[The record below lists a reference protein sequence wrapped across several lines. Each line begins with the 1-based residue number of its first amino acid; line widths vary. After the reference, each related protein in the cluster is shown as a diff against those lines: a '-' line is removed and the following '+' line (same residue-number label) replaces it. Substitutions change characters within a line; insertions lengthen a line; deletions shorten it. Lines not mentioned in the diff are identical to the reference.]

1 MNLKFFFALLPC
13 LLPCLSYA
21 DAYETEDTSVRF
33 QITYNEQRHPG
44 FNQARASSA
53 NNWSLTNGRDHM
65 FTLTATP
72 HLGMRLWT
80 GGEIYIN
87 VEEAGGVPFTDNLV
101 GLGGFTNGEITRT
114 AGAHPKAYL
123 QRLFVRQTWGLG
135 GGTEKIESDFN
146 QMASLVDKNRLVL
159 TVGNFS
165 LLDVFDDNAYAKDPR
180 TQFMNW
186 SNWTYAAYD
195 YAADARGF
203 GWGATIEWIQGDWA
217 FRYGRM
223 TGPKEPN
230 GLPID
235 FSIFKHYG
243 DQVEVARGY
252 RLGDQP
258 GKLRVLAWRNRA
270 VMAKFS
276 DALAHYKNNSSD
288 AQAILYV
295 RNSEQIKHGV
305 GINFDQAIS
314 NNIGAFLRMM
324 KADGKTE
331 TLAFT
336 EVDASVSTG
345 IVFNGLLWRRPQD
358 SIGVALARN
367 YLSKDRRE
375 YLESGAIS
383 FFIGDGYLN
392 YRPET
397 ILETFYS
404 LGIFKGTWVT
414 ADYQRIQ
421 NPAYNAD
428 RGPVNVYALRLH
440 VEF

>member
-1 MNLKFFFALLPC
+1 MNLRNFFLLLLC
-13 LLPCLSYA
+13 LLPGLSRA
-21 DAYETEDTSVRF
+21 DAFETEDTSARF
-33 QITYNEQRHPG
+33 QVTYNEQHHPG
-44 FNQARASSA
+44 FRQARASSTR
-53 NNWSLTNGRDHM
+53 NWSLTSGQDRM

-87 VEEAGGVPFTDNLV
+87 VEEAAGTPFTDNLV
-101 GLGGFTNGEITRT
+101 GLGGFTNGEITRA
-114 AGAHPKAYL
+114 AGRHPKAYL
-123 QRLFVRQTWGLG
+123 QRLFVRQTWGQG
-135 GGTEKIESDFN
+135 GGVEKIESDLN
-146 QMASLVDKNRLVL
+146 QMASLVDKNRVVL

-165 LLDVFDDNAYAKDPR
+165 ILDVFDDNAYAKDPR

-195 YAADARGF
+195 YAADSRGY
-203 GWGATIEWIQGDWA
+203 GWGAAMAWHQDDWV

-223 TGPKEPN
+223 TTPKEPN

-235 FSIFKHYG
+235 FSFFKHYG
-243 DQVEVARGY
+243 DQVELEHGHL
-252 RLGDQP
+252 LGGQP
-258 GKLRVLAWRNRA
+258 GKVRVLGWRNRA
-270 VMAKFS
+270 VMARFS
-276 DALAHYKNNSSD
+276 DALSYYQTKPAD
-288 AQAILYV
+288 RQAILYV
-295 RNSEQIKHGV
+295 RNTERIKYGLGV
-305 GINFDQAIS
+305 NVDQALS
-314 NNIGAFLRMM
+314 TNVGAFLRAMR
-324 KADGKTE
+324 ADGKTE

-336 EVDASVSTG
+336 EVDASASTG
-345 IVFNGLLWRRPQD
+345 IVFNGAIWRRPQD
-358 SIGVALARN
+358 SFGLALSRN

-392 YRPET
+392 YKPEA

-404 LGIFKGTWVT
+404 LGILKGTWIT

-440 VEF
+440 LEF